1 MANFFKKPESVL
13 RKLDIME
20 SNLLGMVSNV
30 RLYGF
35 RVKNHSDFI
44 NIKKN
49 YQFFEGNL
57 KKIESAPTNPT
68 KENFLIK
75 ETLKSI
81 KELISEIE
89 KGCDTSFFKKEE
101 APMMQY
107 YIPSIPETKF
117 IYLN

>member
-13 RKLDIME
+13 IQLDIME
-20 SNLLGMVSNV
+20 SNLLSMVSNV

-35 RVKNHSDFI
+35 CVKNHSDFL

-49 YQFFEGNL
+49 YKFFEDNF
-57 KKIESAPTNPT
+57 KKIKSAPN
-68 KENFLIK
+68 KETFLME

-81 KELISEIE
+81 KGLVLEIE